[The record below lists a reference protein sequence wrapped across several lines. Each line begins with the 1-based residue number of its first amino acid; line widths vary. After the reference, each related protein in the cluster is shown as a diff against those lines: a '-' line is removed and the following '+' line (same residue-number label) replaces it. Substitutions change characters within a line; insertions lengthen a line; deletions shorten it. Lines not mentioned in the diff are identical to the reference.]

1 MSEMRISVPA
11 WAGFPVCLWL
21 LSACGGGGD
30 PATAAAAPGASAA
43 AVAPP
48 AASAPAAA
56 AGDPRPAAA
65 APEAPAPGTPAAA
78 PAEPPPTA
86 AVAVVAAPSVAPAT
100 VATDAQRAAAAT
112 ATAQGSANLCAAVR
126 PFYWEIGNRDTRLA
140 SGSVNAVGNAQTYTA
155 SEPMNIASASKW
167 VYGAYVAQARAGQLS
182 DGDRKFLS
190 MRAGYVSLSACD
202 AAQTVDGCLASK
214 GNGSYTPAADGKF
227 QYNGGHMEKHAS
239 LNGLGAMGNQ
249 ALAAAVQAQVGQD
262 VVLAYTRP
270 QPAGGLTMSADAYAA
285 MLRKMLAGTLH
296 MGALLGSDTVC
307 TNPATCGYD
316 KALFTP
322 SPAGESWQYSVAHW
336 VESDPVVGDGAFS
349 SGGAFG
355 FYPWI
360 DATKTHYGIVAR
372 VAADGG
378 FPSVQCG
385 RLIRKA
391 WATGLPQT

>member
-1 MSEMRISVPA
+1 MAEMRVSVSA
-11 WAGFPVCLWL
+11 WAWLPASLWL

-30 PATAAAAPGASAA
+30 PAAVASQPVAAASVTSA
-43 AVAPP
+43 

-56 AGDPRPAAA
+56 AAAPAVADVPQPAAPA
-65 APEAPAPGTPAAA
+65 VIPTPAPATPEPLAPAPVAEPAA
-78 PAEPPPTA
+78 P
-86 AVAVVAAPSVAPAT
+86 VAAT
-100 VATDAQRAAAAT
+100 EAQRAAAAV
-112 ATAQGSANLCAAVR
+112 ATAQGSANHCAAAR
-126 PFYWEIGNRDTRLA
+126 PFYWEIGNRDVRLA
-140 SGSVNAVGNAQTYTA
+140 SGSVNAVGNTQTYTA
-155 SEPMNIASASKW
+155 SEPMTIASASKW
-167 VYGAYVAQARAGQLS
+167 VYGAYVAQARAGQL
-182 DGDRKFLS
+182 DDDDRKFLS
-190 MRAGYVSLSACD
+190 MRAGYVSLSSCD

-239 LNGLGAMGNQ
+239 LNGLGAKGNQ
-249 ALAAAVQAQVGQD
+249 ALAAAVQAQIGQD
-262 VVLAYTRP
+262 VLLAYTRP
-270 QPAGGLTMSADAYAA
+270 QPAGGLSMSADAYAA

-296 MGALLGSDTVC
+296 MGALLGSGTVC
-307 TNPATCGYD
+307 TNPLTCGYD

-360 DATKTHYGIVAR
+360 DRSKTHYGIVAR

-391 WATGLPQT
+391 WATGLPQP